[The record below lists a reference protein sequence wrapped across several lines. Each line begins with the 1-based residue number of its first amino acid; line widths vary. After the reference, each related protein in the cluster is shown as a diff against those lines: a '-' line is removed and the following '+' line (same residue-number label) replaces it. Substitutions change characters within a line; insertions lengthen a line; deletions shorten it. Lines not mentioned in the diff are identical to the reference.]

1 MKLNRMITMC
11 AMTAALL
18 FSAGSLLAQNNNGGT
33 NNGGGQNRQNRRE
46 NFDPPQFQ
54 QRYMDNVRSQL
65 GFTNDTDW
73 NAIQPLVQK
82 VMDARMAVGFG
93 GRGFGRG
100 GRGGGQGGQGGGGG
114 GLGPTNPE
122 RQTWK
127 KWVEANAP
135 PAQIK
140 DALAKYRPSKKTKQ
154 AKLVQAQ
161 E

>member
-33 NNGGGQNRQNRRE
+33 NNGGGQNRQNRRG
-46 NFDPPQFQ
+46 NFDPAQFQ
-54 QRYMDNVRSQL
+54 QRYMDNVRDQI

-82 VMDARMAVGFG
+82 AMDARMAVGFG
-93 GRGFGRG
+93 GRGFGRC

-114 GLGPTNPE
+114 GFGPP
-122 RQTWK
+122 
-127 KWVEANAP
+127 NAEKG
-135 PAQIK
+135 AFQK
-140 DALAKYRPSKKTKQ
+140 
-154 AKLVQAQ
+154 
-161 E
+161 